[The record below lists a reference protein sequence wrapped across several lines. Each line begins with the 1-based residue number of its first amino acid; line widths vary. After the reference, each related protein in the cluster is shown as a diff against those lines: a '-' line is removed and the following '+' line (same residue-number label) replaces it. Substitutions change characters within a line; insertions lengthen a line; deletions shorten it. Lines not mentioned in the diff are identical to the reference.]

1 VTILSKVRP
10 IKVNEESSLKNFY
23 IPDLLEN
30 IKVSKQFL
38 NGDKTSVSGN
48 SSSNRSTNNEREFFS
63 ESDKWKQRKPS
74 NHRQNN
80 SNNARNTLNKIQ
92 IDLLY

>member
-1 VTILSKVRP
+1 M
-10 IKVNEESSLKNFY
+10 NEDSSLKNFY

-38 NGDKTSVSGN
+38 NGDKESFSGN
-48 SSSNRSTNNEREFFS
+48 SSSNRSTNERDFYS
-63 ESDKWKQRKPS
+63 GSKWNQNKPI
-74 NHRQNN
+74 NHRQNK
-80 SNNARNTLNKIQ
+80 SNNIANTLNKIQ